1 MITPATS
8 PSSALPTCSSASPTF
23 TPLATT
29 DEIKAEIRAD
39 MAVVSNL
46 KDLEISFGR
55 MIVKVKRHLEKC
67 DLSEAKLFLYSAIGT
82 KAFSRCDNFGE
93 ILEQLQQD
101 YIDVFNLSILQ
112 QLVAWSLF

>member
-1 MITPATS
+1 
-8 PSSALPTCSSASPTF
+8 
-23 TPLATT
+23 
-29 DEIKAEIRAD
+29 

-82 KAFSRCDNFGE
+82 KAFSRCDNWGNFRAVTTR
-93 ILEQLQQD
+93 LH
-101 YIDVFNLSILQ
+101 
-112 QLVAWSLF
+112 